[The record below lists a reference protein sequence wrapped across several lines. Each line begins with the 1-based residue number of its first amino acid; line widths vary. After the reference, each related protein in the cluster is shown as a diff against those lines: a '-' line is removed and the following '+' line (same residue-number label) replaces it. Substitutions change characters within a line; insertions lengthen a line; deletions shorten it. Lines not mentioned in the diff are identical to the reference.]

1 MRSVAFP
8 LVALL
13 VVGLVM
19 TTAVTSATAVTKGEV
34 DAACADSQDAY
45 TVYSQAKAEFDAAA
59 HALAETEVAL
69 ETAEASEARIRGLVE
84 LRQHEKDRLQESANE
99 QAAELY
105 MEGVSGTASALFMSS
120 PVEAITAASF
130 LGAAN
135 DASLDTINDLSATA
149 ADLERL
155 GAELEVAI
163 DDLAQMRETRQ
174 VAARSQQAAMDTALQ
189 SYEQLSDGCR
199 ELQSEYQAEQ
209 ARIAAEEA
217 ARRHRQSG
225 SGTRQTI
232 SGIVCPFTPGR
243 TQFIDSWGYPRSGGR
258 SHKGADMFAPWDD
271 PVYAVASGTVVTG
284 NYGLGGKI
292 IWLTADNGVGYYY
305 AHLNSHAV
313 ESGQRVDQ
321 GQLIGYN
328 GNSGNAAGTSPHVHL
343 QIHPSGRGGPAINP
357 YPTVASVCF

>member
-1 MRSVAFP
+1 MRP
-8 LVALL
+8 RTLVAGLL
-13 VVGLVM
+13 VVVGTVM
-19 TTAVTSATAVTKGEV
+19 TAVSPANAVTKAEV
-34 DAACADSQDAY
+34 DAACADSQNAY
-45 TVYSQAKAEFDAAA
+45 AIYSQAKAEFDAAA
-59 HALAETEVAL
+59 HALAETELAL
-69 ETAEASEARIRGLVE
+69 ETAEASEARIRGLIE
-84 LRQHEKDRLQESANE
+84 LRQQEQERLRETAND

-105 MEGVSGTASALFMSS
+105 MEGVSGTASALFMST

-135 DASLDTINDLSATA
+135 DASLDTINDLTATA

-163 DDLAQMRETRQ
+163 DDLDQMSETRQ
-174 VAARSQQAAMDTALQ
+174 VAAMNQQAALDTALQ
-189 SYEQLSDGCR
+189 SYEELSDGCR

-313 ESGQRVDQ
+313 ESGQRVEQ

-328 GNSGNAAGTSPHVHL
+328 GNSGNAAGTSPHVHF
-343 QIHPSGRGGPAINP
+343 QIHPAGRGGPAINP
-357 YPTVASVCF
+357 YPSVASVCF